1 MADTKFMANKRL
13 TVALG
18 IVSGN
23 PFLNPA
29 APTVAEMNALKNVSA
44 ATRING
50 YTFGL
55 QASQKTSDRSFAD
68 DAAAE
73 VRGFNQFGG
82 DAPFYLPTNFAD
94 TSDLLQQ
101 TFTLVKTPGVA
112 LWLATRLGAVNTTS
126 FAAGDW
132 INVYKVLTD
141 GFQNEIAG
149 NQGGVSM
156 ITFLPQGEVYAL
168 AQVAPAAPVA
178 LVLSNF
184 PTTAAIGK
192 PVWGAVTYQGVNVTA
207 DCSYVS
213 SDVTKLVASGDE
225 SVFLASVAGSATI
238 TVSLPG
244 ATSATTAAIT
254 IA

>member
-18 IVSGN
+18 LVSGN
-23 PFLNPA
+23 PFVNPA
-29 APTVAEMNALKNVSA
+29 APTILEANALKNVSA

-55 QASQKTSDRSFAD
+55 QASQKTSDRSFVD

-82 DAPFYLPTNFAD
+82 DAPFYIPTNFAD

-101 TFTLVKTPGVA
+101 VFTLVKTQGVA
-112 LWLATRLGAVNTTS
+112 LWLVTRLGAVNTGA
-126 FAAGDW
+126 FVAGDFV
-132 INVYKVLTD
+132 NVYKVLTD

-156 ITFLPQGEVYAL
+156 IVFLPQGEVYPL
-168 AQVAPAAPVA
+168 AQIAPATAVP
-178 LVLSNF
+178 LVLSGF
-184 PTTAAIGK
+184 PTTASIGK
-192 PVWGAVTYQGVNVTA
+192 PVWGTATYQGVNVTA
-207 DCSYVS
+207 DCTYVA
-213 SDVTKLVASGDE
+213 SDTNKLVASGDE

-238 TVSLPG
+238 TASFPG
-244 ATSATTAAIT
+244 AVSATTAAIT